1 MPPVT
6 TDPEKLTDRAAARQ
20 SGSSGSDRGETP
32 HTASDPYR
40 AVFLHAPDGI
50 LLVDAAG
57 QIREAN
63 PEAARLF
70 GYEPGELEGLEVEQL
85 VPQEVRQ
92 AHGEKREAFGRD
104 PRSRPMGIGLELAG
118 VRKDGSRVP
127 VEISLSPVEGVDE
140 ALIMAIVRDLTER
153 RRLRRFGT
161 DAVLAAEEERRRIA
175 RELHDDTAQRLAALI
190 LRLRFFERTTDPGDL
205 ELAVGE
211 FREEL
216 HEVVK
221 GIGRIA
227 RGLRPPELEDVGLG
241 AALRAHVRERV
252 PPGKVILELAD
263 EGGRLTLDVALAAYR
278 IAQEALSN
286 ALKHSGASRVV
297 LRTGDESGHFVLEV
311 EDDGRGFDP
320 RRIEDPGAGLGLVGM
335 EERAGAVGGTIHMAS
350 GLGEGTRVR
359 FQVSV
364 DLPGPVPAG
373 GGGPRG

>member
-6 TDPEKLTDRAAARQ
+6 ADPEKLTDQASGRQ

-32 HTASDPYR
+32 HTRSDPYR
-40 AVFLHAPDGI
+40 AVFQHAPEGI
-50 LLVDAAG
+50 LLVDMEG
-57 QIREAN
+57 RVREAN
-63 PEAARLF
+63 PEALRLF
-70 GYEPGELEGLEVEQL
+70 GYEPGEMEGMEVDRL
-85 VPQEVRQ
+85 VPEEFRRG
-92 AHGEKREAFGRD
+92 HREKREAFSGG
-104 PRSRPMGIGLELAG
+104 PRFRSMGIGMELAG

-127 VEISLSPVEGVDE
+127 VEISLSPVEGGDE
-140 ALIMAIVRDLTER
+140 ALVLAMVRDLTER

-190 LRLRFFERTTDPGDL
+190 LRLRLLERATDPDEL
-205 ELAVGE
+205 EVAVGQ
-211 FREEL
+211 FRDEL
-216 HEVVK
+216 HEVVE
-221 GIGRIA
+221 GIRRIA

-241 AALRAHVRERV
+241 AALRAHVRERI
-252 PPGKVILELAD
+252 PPGRVDLELAD
-263 EGGRLTLDVALAAYR
+263 EGGRLSLDMALAAYR

-286 ALKHSGASRVV
+286 ALKHSGASRIV
-297 LRTGDESGHFVLEV
+297 LRTEERSGQFVLEV

-320 RRIEDPGAGLGLVGM
+320 GRIEDPGAGLGLVGM
-335 EERAGAVGGTIHMAS
+335 EERAGAVGGTIRVAS

-359 FQVSV
+359 FQVPV